1 MSDTSA
7 NEPLITMSLT
17 ADTVVGHRYVE
28 HHSDHGDWSEE
39 VPLTLAGMVVERVM
53 EELRPMIQTE
63 LKQAIQKLV
72 SEELKKQ
79 AGERALTIIEE
90 ALHGDIQQFNSYGE
104 PMRTTTT
111 LKQLIADSA
120 KEWMNGGRNSYGGS
134 PLQKMV
140 TEAVGSAFRNEM
152 KAEADKARATLR
164 KEMSAAGAKL
174 LAEAIEKGFT
184 R

>member
-1 MSDTSA
+1 MSDTT
-7 NEPLITMSLT
+7 NEPLITMTLT
-17 ADTVVGHRYVE
+17 ADTVVGHRYIE
-28 HHSDHGDWSEE
+28 HYSGEDGWSEK

-53 EELRPMIQTE
+53 EELRPMVQAE
-63 LKQAIQKLV
+63 LKLAIQKLV

-79 AGERALTIIEE
+79 AGERALAIIEE
-90 ALHGDIQQFNSYGE
+90 ALHGDIQQYNSYGE

-111 LKQLIADSA
+111 LKQLIANSA
-120 KEWMNGGRNSYGGS
+120 KEWMNGGRNDYGGS

-140 TEAVGSAFRNEM
+140 AEAVGSAFRNEM
-152 KAEADKARATLR
+152 RAEADKARAALR

-184 R
+184 K

>member
-1 MSDTSA
+1 MSNTGT
-7 NEPLITMSLT
+7 NEPLITMSLA

-28 HHSDHGDWSEE
+28 HHGDHGDWTEE

-53 EELRPMIQTE
+53 EELRPMIQAE
-63 LKQAIQKLV
+63 LKQSIQRLV
-72 SEELKKQ
+72 NEELRKQ
-79 AGERALTIIEE
+79 AGERALVIIEE
-90 ALHGDIQQFNSYGE
+90 TLHGDIQQYNSYGE

-120 KEWMNGGRNSYGGS
+120 KEWMNGRRNDYGGS

-140 TEAVGSAFRNEM
+140 AEAVGSAFRNEM
-152 KAEADKARATLR
+152 RTEADKARATLR

-184 R
+184 K